1 MKKHAKHPMRGNI
14 FQICCNAASLVM
26 EDDGM
31 EALNGK
37 DEGDKS
43 LAEVVLV
50 DDDTASLVELE
61 EFIIDSGYR
70 CRAYSAPEQALEHI
84 RRRQTPVVLIS
95 DVRMPKMSGLELSR
109 ISREEDVAAC
119 PVEIILY
126 SGHSGFDEA
135 VQSLKYGVV
144 DFLLKPIDPVRLGQT
159 ILRATE
165 RVANRMTAADR
176 DEKLQDWLSGMMRK
190 AQEILSPCAPA
201 DVDAKPPVSA
211 APLSNVPAAAILTAP
226 RPVPAAAPVPV
237 ERGSHL
243 TLIKLIQNNRRSRD
257 RMFPACNGG
266 DPSWE
271 IVLFVLEQEVLQR
284 SVSVTS
290 ACHATAIPQT
300 TAMRKID
307 ELVDAGLLAR
317 IPDEDDRRR
326 VLLSSTPSCRE
337 SARRYFEA
345 TLAQLQGTR
354 HILD

>member
-1 MKKHAKHPMRGNI
+1 M
-14 FQICCNAASLVM
+14 
-26 EDDGM
+26 D
-31 EALNGK
+31 ALNGK

-70 CRAYSAPEQALEHI
+70 CRAFSAPEQALEYI

-95 DVRMPKMSGLELSR
+95 DVRMPKLSGLELSR

-159 ILRATE
+159 ILRAVE
-165 RVANRMTAADR
+165 RVGNRMVVADR

-190 AQEILSPCAPA
+190 AQEILTPCAPA
-201 DVDAKPPVSA
+201 DVEPKPPA
-211 APLSNVPAAAILTAP
+211 AVAPPP
-226 RPVPAAAPVPV
+226 RPAVVPTPV
-237 ERGSHL
+237 ESGSHL
-243 TLIKLIQNNRRSRD
+243 SLIKLIQNNRRSRD
-257 RMFPACNGG
+257 RLFPACNGG

-345 TLAQLQGTR
+345 TIGQLQGTR

>member
-1 MKKHAKHPMRGNI
+1 M
-14 FQICCNAASLVM
+14 
-26 EDDGM
+26 D
-31 EALNGK
+31 ALNGK
-37 DEGDKS
+37 DEGEKS

-95 DVRMPKMSGLELSR
+95 DVRMPKLSGLELSR

-159 ILRATE
+159 ILRAME
-165 RVANRMTAADR
+165 RVGNRMVVADR

-201 DVDAKPPVSA
+201 DVEPKPPVIA
-211 APLSNVPAAAILTAP
+211 APTPCAPAAPTATTITAP
-226 RPVPAAAPVPV
+226 RPAAPAAPVQ
-237 ERGSHL
+237 GASHL

-317 IPDEDDRRR
+317 VPDEDDRRR
-326 VLLSSTPSCRE
+326 VLLSSTPGCRE
-337 SARRYFEA
+337 SARRYFET
-345 TLAQLQGTR
+345 TLGQLQGTR

>member
-1 MKKHAKHPMRGNI
+1 M
-14 FQICCNAASLVM
+14 
-26 EDDGM
+26 D
-31 EALNGK
+31 ALNGK
-37 DEGDKS
+37 DEGEKS

-95 DVRMPKMSGLELSR
+95 DVRMPKLSGLELSR

-159 ILRATE
+159 ILRAME
-165 RVANRMTAADR
+165 RVGNRMVVADR

-201 DVDAKPPVSA
+201 DVEPKPPVIA
-211 APLSNVPAAAILTAP
+211 APTPCAPAAPTATTITAP
-226 RPVPAAAPVPV
+226 RPAAPAAPVQ
-237 ERGSHL
+237 GASHL

-271 IVLFVLEQEVLQR
+271 IVLFVLEQEVL
-284 SVSVTS
+284 
-290 ACHATAIPQT
+290 
-300 TAMRKID
+300 
-307 ELVDAGLLAR
+307 
-317 IPDEDDRRR
+317 
-326 VLLSSTPSCRE
+326 
-337 SARRYFEA
+337 
-345 TLAQLQGTR
+345 
-354 HILD
+354 